1 MQYRSA
7 SLFILLLALLLAG
20 CSLFQPSPP
29 PPAPGTPAASGSGTT
44 ANTPAPAPPPS
55 PTSIV
60 ATPAAKPTNTPV
72 QPTPTP
78 SPVAGAISG
87 KVRDA
92 YSGNGIAGATL
103 KIGSANATSDSDGS
117 FRLTTNDATGT
128 ISASASGYASA
139 TVPYTGQSSID
150 LQLRPTI
157 LSGVVTDQAS
167 GKPVISATVYAYTFA
182 PGITAAAMITAP
194 MQVVSATTSMTGSY
208 TLRNIPEGA
217 QVTVAFPGY
226 LGFRQDLDKQTRL
239 DIALKPH
246 VAKGIYMT
254 YYAAGA
260 KDFRN
265 KLIDLIDRTELNTLV
280 IDIKGD
286 RGYTLYKSNVP
297 MATTIGSNENP
308 MIDDIGGFL
317 KLMKQKNIYVVARI
331 VTFKD
336 NILTTARPELGIKN
350 TKTGKPWID
359 NEELGWADPFQQE
372 AWTYNRELAREA
384 ILLGFDEVQFDYIRF
399 PTDGN
404 LDVLA
409 FSKENNAENRV
420 AAITGF
426 LDSVDREVKPLG
438 GFISADVFG
447 YTVFNPTELE
457 IGQKFEE
464 VAKRLDYISP
474 MIYPSTYFVGI
485 PNTDYLTIGGAV
497 SHPYD
502 VIYQS
507 SKRARERLEGM
518 PVVIRP
524 WLQDFDD
531 YAYDN
536 RKYGVEEVKTQIKA
550 VSDAGLSEWLLWSPS
565 NEYTEG
571 ALGK

>member
-7 SLFILLLALLLAG
+7 TLFILLLALLLAG
-20 CSLFQPSPP
+20 CSLLPP
-29 PPAPGTPAASGSGTT
+29 TAPPAALGTPVANGSGTAT
-44 ANTPAPAPPPS
+44 NTQPPAVTPS
-55 PTSIV
+55 PTRV
-60 ATPAAKPTNTPV
+60 PATPAAQPTNTAV
-72 QPTPTP
+72 QPSPTP
-78 SPVAGAISG
+78 SPITGAISG

-103 KIGSANATSDSDGS
+103 KIGGANATSDSDGN
-117 FRLTTNDATGT
+117 FRLTANGATGT

-139 TVPYTGQSSID
+139 TVPYTGQSSVE
-150 LQLRPTI
+150 LQLRPTS
-157 LSGVVTDQAS
+157 LSGVVTNQAT
-167 GKPVISATVYAYTFA
+167 GKPVMSATVYAYTFA
-182 PGITAAAMITAP
+182 PGITTTAMITAP
-194 MQVVSATTSMTGSY
+194 MQVVSATTSITGAY
-208 TLRNIPEGA
+208 TLQNIPEGA
-217 QVTVAFPGY
+217 QVTLAWPGY
-226 LGFRQDLDKQTRL
+226 LGFRQNIEKQTRL

-260 KDFRN
+260 KDFRA

-297 MATTIGSNENP
+297 LATTIGSNENP
-308 MIDDIGGFL
+308 MIDDIGDFL

-336 NILTTARPELGIKN
+336 NMLTTGRPELGIKN
-350 TKTGKPWID
+350 TKTGKSWID
-359 NEELGWADPFQQE
+359 NEGLGWADPFQQE
-372 AWTYNRELAREA
+372 AWAYNRELAREA

-404 LDVLA
+404 LNVLA

-426 LDSVDREVKPLG
+426 LDSVDRDVKPLG

-464 VAKRLDYISP
+464 VAKHLDYISP

-485 PNTDYLTIGGAV
+485 PNTDYDTVGGAV

-507 SKRARERLEGM
+507 SKRARERLAGL
-518 PVVIRP
+518 PVIIRP

-531 YAYDN
+531 YAYDS
-536 RKYGVEEVKTQIKA
+536 RKYGVDEVKTQIKA